1 MNLHCNLL
9 EIFPEAAFWYQCTH
23 RNSLLDLES
32 LRAVAAQSGASHNEK
47 SSSSRCYYL
56 QGDALWFDFQ
66 PQTFDLIAR
75 SSNFGIFHS
84 FIIDR
89 KCERW
94 LRSSGIYGVFAPG
107 VRGLIDLFTLKDD
120 QLSFC
125 AHHLQIKAGQTF
137 GALHPEK
144 STNINSLEPQP
155 LAAIPWQL
163 F

>member
-1 MNLHCNLL
+1 MSLRCNLL
-9 EIFPEAAFWYQCTH
+9 EIFPEAAYWYQCSH
-23 RNSLLDLES
+23 LSSLLGLEN
-32 LRAVAAQSGASHNEK
+32 LRAAAVQSGASQNENGT
-47 SSSSRCYYL
+47 SSRCYYL

-75 SSNFGIFHS
+75 SSSFGIFHS

-94 LRSSGIYGVFAPG
+94 LRSTGVYGVFAPG
-107 VRGLIDLFTLKDD
+107 AQGLKDFFTSKSD

-125 AHHLQIKAGQTF
+125 AHHLQVKAGQTIGVF
-137 GALHPEK
+137 HREK
-144 STNINSLEPQP
+144 STNINLLESQP

-163 F
+163 L